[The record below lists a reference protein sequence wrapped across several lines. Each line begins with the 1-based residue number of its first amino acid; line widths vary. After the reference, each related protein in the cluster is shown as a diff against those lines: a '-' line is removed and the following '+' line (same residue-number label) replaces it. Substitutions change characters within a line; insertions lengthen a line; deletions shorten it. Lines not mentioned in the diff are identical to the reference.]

1 MTSAFSWQNS
11 ISLCPTS
18 FCYSKP
24 NLPVT
29 PGISWLPTFAFQSPI
44 MKRILYEKGCA
55 SLYYRVS
62 ISSPNREGQWPRP
75 SQPDPHRFYWQYIER
90 LYLPISADSLGVWGC
105 PLQGN
110 VWEMGSETESRQL
123 CKTPRSSD
131 TCIPCSSAVP
141 GTWANN
147 CPLSWL
153 VWAEFLSLAT
163 WSGLPA
169 NPSQGQGTSE
179 NLQSLLWTPI
189 SLLHLNSNNWK
200 GKLLDHLSTASTP
213 SLSAFPTS
221 LCQPPWSS
229 LSASEPCQSHL
240 TPQHPP
246 KTLHSSASP
255 TYLCYKHLTRE
266 RKVPTP
272 AKKEQLP
279 CIVDHVKGNH
289 TLFDTLTNCHLVMVA
304 LPYCLGHSGFLM
316 FTE

>member
-11 ISLCPTS
+11 ISLCPAS
-18 FCYSKP
+18 FSIPRP

-44 MKRILYEKGCA
+44 MKSILYEKGSA

-62 ISSPNREGQWPRP
+62 ISSPNREGQWTRP
-75 SQPDPHRFYWQYIER
+75 SQPDPHRFYWHYIER
-90 LYLPISADSLGVWGC
+90 LYLPISADSLWVWGC

-110 VWEMGSETESRQL
+110 VGEMESETESQQF

-131 TCIPCSSAVP
+131 TCIPYSSAVP

-189 SLLHLNSNNWK
+189 LLHLNSNNWK
-200 GKLLDHLSTASTP
+200 GKLLDHLSTASTS

-246 KTLHSSASP
+246 SNTSFQCLP
-255 TYLCYKHLTRE
+255 HLS
-266 RKVPTP
+266 
-272 AKKEQLP
+272 L
-279 CIVDHVKGNH
+279 
-289 TLFDTLTNCHLVMVA
+289 L
-304 LPYCLGHSGFLM
+304 
-316 FTE
+316 